1 MNNSTRKD
9 MIQVIQLIAE
19 KDSERCVT
27 FMDTEVKEYLDKLF
41 LKIDSLAVT
50 TETNSKQLENLT
62 KETAGL
68 RKGLSHVEQDLSS
81 VKQEVSDIKQ
91 DISDVKQDVSDVK
104 QDISDVKQEVTKTNL
119 AIENEIRPNIK
130 LLAEAHSL
138 NAGTRKDVQEIK
150 QKVDEMDINVKALMD
165 VVPEH
170 SLKIEEL
177 KKRG

>member
-1 MNNSTRKD
+1 

-91 DISDVKQDVSDVK
+91 DISDVKQ
-104 QDISDVKQEVTKTNL
+104 EVTKTNL
-119 AIENEIRPNIK
+119 AIENEIRPNIR

-150 QKVDEMDINVKALMD
+150 QKVHEMDINVKALMD

-177 KKRG
+177 KKRA